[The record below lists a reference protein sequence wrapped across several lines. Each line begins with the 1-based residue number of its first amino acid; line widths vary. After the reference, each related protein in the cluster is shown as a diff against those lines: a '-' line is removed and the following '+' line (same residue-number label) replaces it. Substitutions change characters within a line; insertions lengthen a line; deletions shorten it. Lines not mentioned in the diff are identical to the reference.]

1 MPRHNLVCLASPFAC
16 HLCTH
21 ARLYDFYGVLCLPIL
36 PSLFHVTPIQDL
48 SFVWPIVKTIGTRTT
63 IYSGIWLLQIMDCS
77 FNVSWVFLLS
87 KHLFFFFSPPT
98 PNLFLGRDWL
108 HFLFQDS
115 YERAWC
121 PGAFRSSM
129 AGWEQHHWVSTP
141 SHPFR
146 PLLTVNTTWTPPSTP
161 ASCQWCSLA

>member
-1 MPRHNLVCLASPFAC
+1 MISFSICFHHLHTSVRLCDSRRALCFPMEPPLLHVIPIEGFSLIWHLVKITRVQVTQVFGFY
-16 HLCTH
+16 
-21 ARLYDFYGVLCLPIL
+21 RLWIVLKI
-36 PSLFHVTPIQDL
+36 
-48 SFVWPIVKTIGTRTT
+48 
-63 IYSGIWLLQIMDCS
+63 
-77 FNVSWVFLLS
+77 SWVFLIS
-87 KHLFFFFSPPT
+87 KHMFSFFSST
-98 PNLFLGRDWL
+98 LNLFPGRDWL

>member
-1 MPRHNLVCLASPFAC
+1 MPRYNLVCLASQFAY
-16 HLCTH
+16 HLCTDPG
-21 ARLYDFYGVLCLPIL
+21 LYDSSRVLYFTIE
-36 PSLFHVTPIQDL
+36 PSLLHVIPTEDL
-48 SFVWPIVKTIGTRTT
+48 SPIWPVVKTIGTRSTG
-63 IYSGIWLLQIMDCS
+63 YSGIWLLQIVDCS
-77 FNVSWVFLLS
+77 LYILSCSFFLRIY
-87 KHLFFFFSPPT
+87 FSFSPT
-98 PNLFLGRDWL
+98 PNLFPGRDWL

-146 PLLTVNTTWTPPSTP
+146 PLLTVNTTWTPPSTS

>member
-1 MPRHNLVCLASPFAC
+1 MHKCKLYWFQYGAVSLLKYLYFIQYSLKMRGLVEP
-16 HLCTH
+16 
-21 ARLYDFYGVLCLPIL
+21 LPGQQI
-36 PSLFHVTPIQDL
+36 PEVRSAGYTV
-48 SFVWPIVKTIGTRTT
+48 
-63 IYSGIWLLQIMDCS
+63 IWLWQTLDCWLCVLMFS
-77 FNVSWVFLLS
+77 FFLSQSPLS
-87 KHLFFFFSPPT
+87 A
-98 PNLFLGRDWL
+98 GRDWL

-115 YERAWC
+115 YERTWC

-161 ASCQWCSLA
+161 ASCQWCSLTESEVVEYCPAETGICCYGPVQL